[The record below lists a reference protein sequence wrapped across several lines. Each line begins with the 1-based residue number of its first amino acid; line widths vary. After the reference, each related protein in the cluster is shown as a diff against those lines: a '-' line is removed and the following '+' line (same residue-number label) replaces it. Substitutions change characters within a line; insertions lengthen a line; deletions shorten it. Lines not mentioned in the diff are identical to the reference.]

1 MSGGMPNCGI
11 IISVAVRMPHCGIV
25 IQYPWRYVRQTVKFG
40 FLSVTDCLIVEVDNL
55 DRTDVRLGILRIR
68 VGRFIQLC
76 IPIIGVRTIFWL

>member
-1 MSGGMPNCGI
+1 MPDCGI
-11 IISVAVRMPHCGIV
+11 IISVAVRMPRCGIV
-25 IQYPWRYVRQTVKFG
+25 IQYPWRNVRQTVKFG